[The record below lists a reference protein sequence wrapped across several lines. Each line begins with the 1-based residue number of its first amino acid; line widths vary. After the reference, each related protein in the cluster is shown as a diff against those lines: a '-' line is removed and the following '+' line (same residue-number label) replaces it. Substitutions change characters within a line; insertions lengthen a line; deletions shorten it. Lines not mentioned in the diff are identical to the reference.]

1 MRRLLV
7 FLILLVVASAVFFF
21 TKPADSLCRA
31 EAIKIVSQDL
41 IKVPGYS
48 DPNSANESSSGPQT
62 DKILIKDYI
71 LWKDVSYIYPGS
83 VRKVGRGYLGNF
95 HPEK

>member
-1 MRRLLV
+1 MRGLLI
-7 FLILLVVASAVFFF
+7 FLVILVVAAALFYL
-21 TKPADSLCRA
+21 TKPTDSQCRT
-31 EAIKIVSQDL
+31 EAMKIVSQDL

-48 DPNSANESSSGPQT
+48 DPNPTNTLTSGPQV
-62 DKILIKDYI
+62 DKILIKDYV

-83 VRKVGRGYLGNF
+83 VRKVGKGYLGKF

>member
-1 MRRLLV
+1 MKGLLV
-7 FLILLVVASAVFFF
+7 FLILLVVAAGVFFF
-21 TKPADSLCRA
+21 TKPADSVCRA

-48 DPNSANESSSGPQT
+48 DPNPANTLPPGPQT
-62 DKILIKDYI
+62 DKVLIKDYV

-83 VRKVGRGYLGNF
+83 VRKVGKGYLGNF